1 MSKTFAA
8 NQASCVAEGHI
19 WPQATQEAGG
29 SGGRVSSVDDEPKEP
44 PVIVAAIGG
53 AAKLA
58 GLVLIGVGA
67 LISLWLIGSLV
78 VDWISEI
85 F

>member
-1 MSKTFAA
+1 M
-8 NQASCVAEGHI
+8 
-19 WPQATQEAGG
+19 
-29 SGGRVSSVDDEPKEP
+29 DDEPKEP

-53 AAKLA
+53 TAKLA

-78 VDWISEI
+78 IDWIGEI

>member
-1 MSKTFAA
+1 
-8 NQASCVAEGHI
+8 
-19 WPQATQEAGG
+19 PPATQEAWETGC
-29 SGGRVSSVDDEPKEP
+29 RVLYVDDEPKEP
-44 PVIVAAIGG
+44 SVIVAAIGG

>member
-1 MSKTFAA
+1 M
-8 NQASCVAEGHI
+8 
-19 WPQATQEAGG
+19 
-29 SGGRVSSVDDEPKEP
+29 DDEPKEP
-44 PVIVAAIGG
+44 PAIVAAIGG

-78 VDWISEI
+78 VDWIGEI